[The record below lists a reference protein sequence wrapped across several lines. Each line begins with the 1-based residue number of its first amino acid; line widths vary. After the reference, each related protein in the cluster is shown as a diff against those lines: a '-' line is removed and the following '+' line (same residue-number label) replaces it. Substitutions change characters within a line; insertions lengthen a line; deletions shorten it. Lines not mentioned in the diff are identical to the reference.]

1 MFLTKFLTQRSLTP
15 SYILFNISRALQYQT
30 STRKSTET
38 YPKQN
43 LKPKFDA
50 INFEHT
56 LKPYAEDL
64 TLENQHEKLS
74 NLILP
79 LSNHSYDE
87 QLQIKQDIIE
97 QVFDQIGRAILWDKR
112 VDSQVLKYVEFQ
124 QGKFCHVESII
135 PSPIIDHYRCKDDL
149 SCGYGVDG
157 QKTIGFYINPRN
169 SKNFPNTLC
178 IPPMHLKSM
187 KSKHIL
193 TLKHFD
199 QFLKQHP
206 LSICENTNIFK
217 KDQYWR
223 SITLKSNEQNDLMM
237 NVIVHPQSFSKIE
250 IDQMKKDLLNYFIDG
265 SGRECEIN
273 SIYFQTCAQ
282 NRCTSEEN
290 PFELIYGNEFI
301 YEIYNEKKFRISPE
315 SLLHVNKKAAE
326 LVYTSILEHAQ
337 IDENTIVLD
346 IGSAIG
352 IYSILAS
359 SIAKKVY
366 AIDPVTLC
374 IEDGKFNA
382 KLNGCRD
389 NIEWICGSA
398 EVNLHRILKKI
409 ADLHGDHSRIVAIV
423 NLSRYSL
430 SNRMITI
437 IRSLPSIQ
445 RILYVSS
452 KSDGQIMHNFYELAA
467 GERSK
472 LKQIGAPFI
481 PTSIYPID
489 SLPHTTHAETIVN
502 CVRV

>member
-15 SYILFNISRALQYQT
+15 SYILFNVSRALQHQT
-30 STRKSTET
+30 STKKSTDT

-43 LKPKFDA
+43 RKPKFDA
-50 INFEHT
+50 INFADS

-87 QLQIKQDIIE
+87 QLKIKQDIIE
-97 QVFDQIGRAILWDKR
+97 QAFDQIGRAILWDKR

-124 QGKFCHVESII
+124 EGNFCHVESIV

-157 QKTIGFYINPRN
+157 EKTIGFYINPKN
-169 SKNFPNTLC
+169 SKKFPNTLC
-178 IPPMHLKSM
+178 IPPINLKSM
-187 KSKHIL
+187 KPKHVL
-193 TLKHFD
+193 VVKHFD

-206 LSICENTNIFK
+206 LSVCENTNILK

-223 SITLKSNEQNDLMM
+223 SIALKSNEQDDLMM
-237 NVIVHPQSFSKIE
+237 TVIVHPQSLSKNE
-250 IDQMKKDLLNYFIDG
+250 INQMKKDLLNYFTDG

-273 SIYFQTCAQ
+273 SIYFQICAQ

-315 SLLHVNKKAAE
+315 SLLPVNKKAAE
-326 LVYTSILEHAQ
+326 IIYTSTLKHAQ

-346 IGSAIG
+346 IGSGIG
-352 IYSILAS
+352 VHAILAS
-359 SIAKKVY
+359 FIAKKVY
-366 AIDPVTLC
+366 AIDPLTLC
-374 IEDGKFNA
+374 IENGKFNA

-398 EVNLHRILKKI
+398 EINLHRILKKI
-409 ADLHGDHSRIVAIV
+409 GDLHGDHSCIVVIV
-423 NLSRYSL
+423 NPSRYSL
-430 SNRMITI
+430 SNRTTTVL
-437 IRSLPSIQ
+437 RSFPSIQ

-452 KSDGQIMHNFYELAA
+452 KSDEQIMHNFYELAA

-481 PTSIYPID
+481 PTSIYPVD
-489 SLPHTTHAETIVN
+489 LFPHTTHAETIVN